1 MKTALTQ
8 LEDWIEKYEKVNG
21 TPTMW
26 EIKSQIDMLK
36 EIEKEHIISSHL
48 VGQRNENRLID
59 FLSKSIKY
67 FNETFTH

>member
-8 LEDWIEKYEKVNG
+8 LEDWIERYEKVNG

-36 EIEKEHIISSHL
+36 EIEKEHIIFTSC
-48 VGQRNENRLID
+48 R
-59 FLSKSIKY
+59 SKK
-67 FNETFTH
+67 